1 VAADGDADD
10 DGVCDGD
17 EIVGCQSQNA
27 CNYNAA
33 ATDAGS
39 CIFAIG
45 CEFCQDGVAAD
56 GDSDD
61 DGVCDGEDNCSQ
73 IAACNYFGNGGN
85 GCVYFDACGTCGG
98 NGTDLNNNNICDS
111 DEVNGCTH
119 EAACN
124 YNASANVEDG
134 SCTFAAA
141 GLDCNGACLFDADQD
156 GVCDQNE
163 VTGCQDNYACNYAAN
178 ATNAGYCA
186 YPATHYDC
194 DGVCLADADN
204 DGVCDALEVAG
215 CTDPTALNYSP
226 VFTQS
231 SGNCI
236 YASDIEN
243 TCPADLNGDNAVN
256 VSDLLDLL
264 VSFEQPCP

>member
-1 VAADGDADD
+1 VDADSD
-10 DGVCDGD
+10 NDGVCD
-17 EIVGCQSQNA
+17 V
-27 CNYNAA
+27 
-33 ATDAGS
+33 
-39 CIFAIG
+39 
-45 CEFCQDGVAAD
+45 
-56 GDSDD
+56 
-61 DGVCDGEDNCSQ
+61 EDNCSQ

-124 YNASANVEDG
+124 YDASANVEDG